1 MRLAPYKNVL
11 VSEARHRTMKAT
23 RRASHAASMTLSFNS
38 WVSPSP
44 MVFGFPPL
52 PLLFLRLKVSGTV
65 AIAQINFMVDVLAG
79 HTVAFCSVV
88 K

>member
-1 MRLAPYKNVL
+1 ML
-11 VSEARHRTMKAT
+11 VSEASYRTVKAT
-23 RRASHAASMTLSFNS
+23 RYSNHVAIVTFSFNS

-44 MVFGFPPL
+44 MLFGFPPP

-65 AIAQINFMVDVLAG
+65 AIPQINFMVDVLAG